1 MAPPLSKFLS
11 LISCLGII
19 FVPILV
25 GCETDSFV
33 DPSRTG
39 YFETTPSAMPIL
51 GRIDVIEQVSD
62 EPDIVKPTLADLIP
76 ENIPYTFAAG
86 DVLRIQIPSLM
97 ATGQTEVAERVV
109 DQSGDIQ
116 LPVINKIRA
125 AGKTIKELQDD
136 IEERL
141 KGVITN
147 PQAFVALQEGR
158 AFQYRVLGSVDQPGI
173 FALSKPDF
181 RLLDAIANARGASV
195 NTTRI
200 LITRTE
206 LANDYKAEYDRKET
220 TPKKDTSTA
229 EPQKQVPT
237 TSAVAPTTSVP
248 NPAPPTA
255 APSTD
260 EAIDKLINEL
270 PSATTDSS
278 AAATIAPA
286 PAPTS
291 EPAATPAPT
300 PEPAATPEP
309 TPEPA
314 ATIAP
319 TPEPTATPAPTPEP
333 AATPA
338 PTPEPTATPAPT
350 PEPAATPA
358 PTPEPAA
365 TPAPTP
371 EPAATPEPTP
381 AATPAP
387 TPEPE
392 PASEPEPV
400 PATDPVAEPSTQPA
414 TSPTTPSP
422 NPTKDPTADPS
433 KRKTQLGMLRAAN
446 RQAPPVDIDQLEP
459 AKSDDLPSGNSN
471 ASASQNNSNTN
482 ASNDY
487 AYIQKSRQW
496 VPKSSITN
504 QDQQIEAATP
514 AATNT
519 GSAKTNQ
526 EIKDVAVTGNS
537 GSSSAEAA
545 KPRNQKR
552 STSAQKTKVIE
563 IDYNQLVRGK
573 SDFNIIIRP
582 GDIIYCDSGEV
593 GVVYIDGEISRPG
606 VYNLP
611 TAGRLTLSRLV
622 AAAGGVS
629 ELAIPERCDLI
640 RRLSSDKEACVRI
653 SLLAIR
659 NRSEP
664 DLFLKKDDHII
675 VGTNFWALPL
685 ARFRRDLSFPNSVG
699 FQLDRNF
706 GNDVFGAPPSGITT
720 N

>member
-319 TPEPTATPAPTPEP
+319 TPEPT
-333 AATPA
+333 
-338 PTPEPTATPAPT
+338 
-350 PEPAATPA
+350 
-358 PTPEPAA
+358 A